1 MVVISAVRV
10 FFLTMGEITVSLCA
24 DCNAPT
30 ERE

>member
-10 FFLTMGEITVSLCA
+10 FFLMMGEVTVGLYA
-24 DCNAPT
+24 DYNAPR